1 MAYARKAET
10 STAAE
15 WSLASPTGLKP
26 NILIVDDRK
35 ENLIATEKVLK
46 SLGVTIFKA
55 TSGNEALSLIL
66 RQRFA
71 VVLLDVQMPEMD
83 GFETAM
89 LMQEHDSMRGV
100 PIIFVTAI
108 SKEDEYATRAA
119 EIGAVDYIFK
129 PINPDILKSKVKVY
143 VDLYVQREEILK
155 LNANLQQYNEELER
169 FAYICSHD
177 MQEPVRMMNSYAG
190 LLFVN
195 YENALDGRGQKYL
208 KLIDENA
215 KCMQK
220 MIRDILAF
228 SRVGRED
235 ITIDTVDCNQIAGEV
250 LERFEAEI
258 SEKGARV
265 KCGALPILR
274 TSPTLIRVLFQNLI
288 GNALKFQDGGKVP
301 EVDIWAQQQDKLW
314 RISVRDNGIG
324 IDSGFH
330 DRIFTIFQRGHR
342 KEDYPGTGIG
352 LSTCRKF
359 IRLYGG
365 DIHFDSVPGQGT
377 VFFFTLPH
385 IGEVVSRPMA

>member
-89 LMQEHDSMRGV
+89 LMQEDDSMRGV

-129 PINPDILKSKVKVY
+129 PINP
-143 VDLYVQREEILK
+143 
-155 LNANLQQYNEELER
+155 
-169 FAYICSHD
+169 
-177 MQEPVRMMNSYAG
+177 
-190 LLFVN
+190 
-195 YENALDGRGQKYL
+195 
-208 KLIDENA
+208 
-215 KCMQK
+215 
-220 MIRDILAF
+220 
-228 SRVGRED
+228 
-235 ITIDTVDCNQIAGEV
+235 
-250 LERFEAEI
+250 
-258 SEKGARV
+258 
-265 KCGALPILR
+265 
-274 TSPTLIRVLFQNLI
+274 
-288 GNALKFQDGGKVP
+288 
-301 EVDIWAQQQDKLW
+301 
-314 RISVRDNGIG
+314 
-324 IDSGFH
+324 
-330 DRIFTIFQRGHR
+330 
-342 KEDYPGTGIG
+342 
-352 LSTCRKF
+352 
-359 IRLYGG
+359 
-365 DIHFDSVPGQGT
+365 
-377 VFFFTLPH
+377 
-385 IGEVVSRPMA
+385 